1 VSLHKRS
8 EMRTGK
14 SQDRGTPRLQDRRDW
29 LRLALAGGA
38 LMPLMLRSA
47 LAAQTGK
54 SGMVK
59 LQGAVSVA
67 GKPAT
72 EGSILRP
79 GDSVVTAAGASAV
92 FVLGE
97 DAFLLREKSELRTS
111 GQGTLLNALRLT
123 TGKLLSV
130 FGKGR
135 RNITTPTVAI
145 GIRGTGIYVEAQ
157 VERTYVCTCYGVVDL
172 QAINMPEARET
183 IRARHHDAPRYIYSH
198 GEMPIKMIEVAP
210 VINHSDAELT
220 MLEALLGRK
229 PPFEGYPAQMGEYR
243 Y

>member
-1 VSLHKRS
+1 MRQSDS
-8 EMRTGK
+8 EDCRTPLL
-14 SQDRGTPRLQDRRDW
+14 TDRRSW
-29 LRLALAGGA
+29 LRLALAGSA
-38 LMPLMLRSA
+38 LMPLLLRAA
-47 LAAQTGK
+47 LADQARA
-54 SGMVK
+54 SGIVR
-59 LQGAVSVA
+59 LQGEATVA
-67 GKPAT
+67 GKPAAAGT
-72 EGSILRP
+72 IVRP

-97 DAFLLREKSELRTS
+97 DAFLLREKSELQTA

-157 VERTYVCTCYGVVDL
+157 AERTYVCTCYGVVDL
-172 QAINMPEARET
+172 QATNMPEARET
-183 IRARHHDAPRYIYSH
+183 IRARHHDAPRYVYAH

-229 PPFEGYPAQMGEYR
+229 PPFEGYPAQMGAYR